1 MANTT
6 ERVKKIIQLFRG
18 GFFSLAFSIGGF
30 FFFIILVR
38 LADAFQQNSGTFWFD
53 STLSP
58 SLFSWVMRIIV
69 FALPALICGIIALF
83 KRNEPAKAY
92 FWLGGLLLQF
102 FLFILIQPGFGQM
115 G

>member
-38 LADAFQQNSGTFWFD
+38 LADAFQQNSGTFWFG
-53 STLSP
+53 STLSF
-58 SLFSWVMRIIV
+58 FSWVMKIIV
-69 FALPALICGIIALF
+69 FALPALSCGIIALF

-92 FWLGGLLLQF
+92 LWLGGLLLQF
-102 FLFILIQPGFGQM
+102 FLFIFIQPGFGQM
-115 G
+115 GS